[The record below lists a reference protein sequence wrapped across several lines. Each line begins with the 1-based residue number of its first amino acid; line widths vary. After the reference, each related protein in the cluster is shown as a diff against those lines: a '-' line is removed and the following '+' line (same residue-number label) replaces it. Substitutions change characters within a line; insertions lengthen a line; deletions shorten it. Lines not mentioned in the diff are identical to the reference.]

1 MSWLP
6 DLSDS
11 LHGVRPLV
19 SDGVSPETFRYVVG
33 VFVAAFGA
41 SLGIIRQMYEKRI
54 TQLEQENAEKQ
65 KRLDAYGS
73 LAPDIVTEVRA
84 MLNEK
89 PTPPISPGSPPSSP
103 LPYPYGTSRRS
114 RHPRRGTGGTP

>member
-1 MSWLP
+1 MEWL
-6 DLSDS
+6 SS
-11 LHGVRPLV
+11 LGTLIKPLV

-54 TQLEQENAEKQ
+54 TQLETENAEKQ
-65 KRLDAYGS
+65 KRLDAYAS

-84 MLNEK
+84 MLNER
-89 PTPPISPGSPPSSP
+89 PTPPTLPGSPPSSS